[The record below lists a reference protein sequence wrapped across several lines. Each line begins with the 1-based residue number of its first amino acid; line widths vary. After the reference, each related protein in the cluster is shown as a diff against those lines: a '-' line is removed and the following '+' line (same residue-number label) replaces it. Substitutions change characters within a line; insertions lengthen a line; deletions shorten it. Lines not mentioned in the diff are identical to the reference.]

1 MPKTK
6 TAFRCSSCARV
17 EPRWLGRCT
26 GCGAWNS
33 YLEEAVAPSRAAPG
47 ARAARP
53 IRLAEVSSPAQG
65 RISTGIAEFD
75 RVLGG
80 GLVPGSLVLLG
91 GDPGI
96 GKSTLLLTAAARIA
110 QGGKVLYATAEESAE
125 QTHLR

>member
-6 TAFRCSSCARV
+6 TAFRCSTCARV

-33 YLEEAVAPSRAAPG
+33 YLEEVVGPARAAP
-47 ARAARP
+47 ATRPARP
-53 IRLAEVSSPAQG
+53 VRLAEVSSAAEG
-65 RISTGIAEFD
+65 RITTGIAELD

-96 GKSTLLLTAAARIA
+96 GKSTLLLQALQGIAASS
-110 QGGKVLYATAEESAE
+110 T
-125 QTHLR
+125 T